1 MNIVSKA
8 FYKGLILAGN
18 EMQKNFNEYTKIPF
32 QKNKEIFFEIINQN
46 KNTLYGQKHKFEN
59 IKSIDDFKAQVK
71 LNEYSDF
78 EQFILMESNGQKNIL
93 TKEDVEYFGH
103 SSGTT
108 GGQKLLP
115 ITKSSRNLTLKLNG
129 ILCQKFIYD
138 CFKNQWTYGKG
149 TMLVDINS
157 GTKSK
162 GGMNVTSAS
171 SGGMSRIKRIS
182 EYVWTSPIEV
192 MELEDK
198 NTAFYLHVLF
208 ALKEKN
214 LMYIG
219 GLFISSILD
228 FFRFIE
234 KNHKILLND
243 LKTGHINKSINLP
256 QKIRKILDSKLGKCS
271 KRAAFLEKEFAEGFN
286 GIARRI
292 WTKLIYIASVTG
304 ANFVN
309 YNDLVNKY
317 TDNIPICSIAY
328 AATEGFIGVNPY
340 HDKIEY
346 ILLPQSCFYEFIEKD
361 DIYKA
366 QPKTYLIDELKI
378 DHDYEIVL
386 TNCNGLYRYRLG
398 DIVKVCGFYNKTP
411 KIKFLYRKNQ
421 LLNMVAEKTT
431 ESHVKNALQSVA
443 HSLNFNLIDYTT
455 FADNSVTPG
464 RYLFYLEVQNF
475 NSKDGI
481 YIVESKLDLALQ
493 KSNLAY
499 GRFRSK
505 NRLGKVKVC
514 FVKRGT
520 FSKLKGKLTQST
532 GSANQIKIPRVI
544 YDRKIIDSL
553 L

>member
-1 MNIVSKA
+1 
-8 FYKGLILAGN
+8 
-18 EMQKNFNEYTKIPF
+18 
-32 QKNKEIFFEIINQN
+32 
-46 KNTLYGQKHKFEN
+46 
-59 IKSIDDFKAQVK
+59 
-71 LNEYSDF
+71 
-78 EQFILMESNGQKNIL
+78 
-93 TKEDVEYFGH
+93 VEYFGH

-108 GGQKLLP
+108 GSQKLLP
-115 ITKSSRNLTLKLNG
+115 ITKSSRNTTLKLNG
-129 ILCQKFIYD
+129 FLCQKFIYD
-138 CFKNQWTYGKG
+138 CFKKQWTYGRG
-149 TMLVDINS
+149 TMLVDMNPEKK
-157 GTKSK
+157 TKK
-162 GGMNVTSAS
+162 NTIVTSAS
-171 SGGMSRIKRIS
+171 SGGTSKVKSVS
-182 EYVWTSPIEV
+182 EYVWTSSVEV

-208 ALKEKN
+208 ALKEKD

-234 KNHKILLND
+234 KNNKMLLND
-243 LKTGHINKSINLP
+243 LKTGHIDESIDLP
-256 QKIRKILDSKLGKCS
+256 KKIRKILENKLGKS
-271 KRAAFLEKEFAEGFN
+271 PKRSVFLEKEFDKGFN
-286 GIARRI
+286 GIAKRI
-292 WTKLIYIASVTG
+292 WPKLLYIASVTG
-304 ANFVN
+304 ANFAN

-317 TDNIPICSIAY
+317 TNNIPICSIAY
-328 AATEGFIGVNPY
+328 AATEGFIGINPY
-340 HDKIEY
+340 HDRIEY

-361 DIYKA
+361 DIYKTN
-366 QPKTYLIDELKI
+366 PKTYLINELQLN
-378 DHDYEIVL
+378 HDYEIVL

-455 FADNSVTPG
+455 YADNSVTPG

-481 YIVESKLDLALQ
+481 YMVESKLDLALQ

-499 GRFRSK
+499 GRFRKK
-505 NRLGKVKVC
+505 NRLARVKVR

-520 FSKLKGKLTQST
+520 FAKLKNKLVNNS
-532 GSANQIKIPRVI
+532 GSANQIKVPRVI
-544 YDRKIIDSL
+544 YDTKIIESL
-553 L
+553 